1 MIFLECYLSLQG
13 ENIMHARIFDSRPKA
28 FTENRKRREGAGKNP
43 NMIRE
48 CS

>member
-1 MIFLECYLSLQG
+1 MVFPECYLSLQG
-13 ENIMHARIFDSRPKA
+13 ENTMYACIFDSRPKT

-43 NMIRE
+43 SMIRE